1 MYPDPLWL
9 CVTYLYGRIRQRTRT
24 ALDGNPE
31 SGALSLEWIVI
42 AALLVTAAVL
52 VGGFLTVLIKSWN
65 NKIQTGP

>member
-42 AALLVTAAVL
+42 ATLLTIAAVA
-52 VGGFLTVLIKSWN
+52 VGLFLTGLITTWEGQVK
-65 NKIQTGP
+65 TGP

>member
-1 MYPDPLWL
+1 MYQDPLWL

-42 AALLVTAAVL
+42 ATLLTIAAVA
-52 VGGFLTVLIKSWN
+52 VGAFITTQITGWEGQVK
-65 NKIQTGP
+65 TGP